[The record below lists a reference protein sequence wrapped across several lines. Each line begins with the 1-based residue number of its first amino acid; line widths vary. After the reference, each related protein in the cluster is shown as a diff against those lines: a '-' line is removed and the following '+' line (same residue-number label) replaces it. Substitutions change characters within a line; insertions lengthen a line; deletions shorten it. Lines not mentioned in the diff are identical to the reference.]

1 MFGERNSMQSQTV
14 YFIYVLFS
22 EFDFVV
28 GVSSALPF
36 ENTQNVIQNIVLFT
50 CLLTNSQECDVLLIF
65 PKSRNK
71 IARLYLPSHPIPPSG
86 ILPGHK
92 RRQPWKM
99 STHQILMSPL
109 GVLHKYSKDLWL
121 CGRPKDYPSFAM
133 FTWWELYWYDWN
145 NQTSLLGWRK
155 KSRENIS
162 KIALV
167 AKFDSVKV

>member
-1 MFGERNSMQSQTV
+1 MFGERNSMQSQTLC
-14 YFIYVLFS
+14 FICFVFRVWFCFGGLFC
-22 EFDFVV
+22 FAIWKDTKRHLKHCTFY
-28 GVSSALPF
+28 LPILK
-36 ENTQNVIQNIVLFT
+36 NVMFYWF
-50 CLLTNSQECDVLLIF
+50 F
-65 PKSRNK
+65 PKSRNN

-133 FTWWELYWYDWN
+133 FTWELFWYDDWLKLSDFN
-145 NQTSLLGWRK
+145 VRSK
-155 KSRENIS
+155 KNRENIS
-162 KIALV
+162 KIVLV